1 MNSMPHK
8 EVRNLE
14 ISEEIEAKIER
25 RERKKKPKMKV
36 SGKRVFQ
43 LKQIKQRSK

>member
-1 MNSMPHK
+1 MDSMPRK
-8 EVRNLE
+8 EIRDLD
-14 ISEEIEAKIER
+14 IPKQIETRIER

-43 LKQIKQRSK
+43 LKKLLKK